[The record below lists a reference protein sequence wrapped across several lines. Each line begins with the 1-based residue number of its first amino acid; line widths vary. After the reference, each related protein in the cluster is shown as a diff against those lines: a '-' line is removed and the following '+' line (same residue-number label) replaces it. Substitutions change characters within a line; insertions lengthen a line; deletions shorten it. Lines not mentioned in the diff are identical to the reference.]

1 MTRKSWLT
9 LGPSLLL
16 AVGMVGATFIA
27 GRTAH
32 AGWWVLAGPLLLAL
46 SVVGADV
53 LSSRLQGRSSGP
65 SAAALILGGALFL
78 AGWIVA
84 LRDPSLVKALIPDLG
99 VAAWITVLLPARGG
113 RKPCREV

>member
-1 MTRKSWLT
+1 MTRKSRLD

-16 AVGMVGATFIA
+16 AVGMVGSTFIA
-27 GRTAH
+27 GRAAH

-46 SVVGADV
+46 SAVGADV
-53 LSSRLQGRSSGP
+53 LSSRLRGRSSGP
-65 SAAALILGGALFL
+65 SAAALILGSALFL

-84 LRDPSLVKALIPDLG
+84 LRDPGLVKALIPDLG
-99 VAAWITVLLPARGG
+99 VAAWIVVLLPSKGE

>member
-1 MTRKSWLT
+1 MTRKSWLA
-9 LGPSLLL
+9 LSPSLLL

-32 AGWWVLAGPLLLAL
+32 AGWWVLSGPLLLAL
-46 SVVGADV
+46 TVVGADV
-53 LSSRLQGRSSGP
+53 LSRRLRGRSPGP
-65 SAAALILGGALFL
+65 SATALILGSALFV

-84 LRDPSLVKALIPDLG
+84 LRDPGLVKTLIPDLG
-99 VAAWITVLLPARGG
+99 VAAWIVVLLPSKGG